1 MWTILIDSE
10 VHRHQGHGRD
20 ELHHHHQGM
29 AIIMAVILQINANDV
44 LHEAVKIM
52 VGYLWHILAVLFR
65 SGYKQA
71 QRLESSR
78 GKRATCF

>member
-1 MWTILIDSE
+1 MWTILIE

-29 AIIMAVILQINANDV
+29 AVILQTNANAV
-44 LHEAVKIM
+44 LHEAVKII

-78 GKRATCF
+78 GKRATYF